1 MFDGFEDSLLKS
13 SSFPL
18 YDEPRYDMYDD
29 DISVEVLDIDQP
41 AYDDD
46 EGKMDGQ
53 PEPNVQP
60 ELFIHNVPNKTS
72 ITLAIVD
79 KKIACEDLLNGLDCE
94 ALLFSSRW
102 LKETPLV
109 LDAFT
114 ITSKL
119 TSGGTILTSLANQI
133 RLLNVDNRAS
143 SYEPEVLPTPVVIP
157 LLREVLGVIRR
168 PPLDRRRGF
177 VEPSPVQCQAPQW
190 PELKLSLNVETVGP
204 RIHKDRERFPPNNIL
219 LTLAGAGMLW
229 LGWTGFNGGAP
240 YAANIDASV
249 AILNTHICT
258 ATSLLIWLCLDISFF
273 GKPSVIGAVQ
283 GMITGLVSITPAAG
297 LVQSSSALLIGVF
310 SGSIPWLTMMVL
322 HKRVRFLKKIDD
334 TLAIF
339 HTHGIA
345 GALGGLLT
353 GLLADPKMTRLF
365 FGDDPKFIG
374 LIFGLKDGQVRA
386 GLRQMGMQVVG
397 MLFVGVWN
405 VVVTTAIF
413 VVIRMVV
420 ALKIREEELVVGD
433 DAIHGEDAY
442 AVWGDGETY
451 KRYVHGHEGFDGV
464 KDEEMM

>member
-1 MFDGFEDSLLKS
+1 
-13 SSFPL
+13 
-18 YDEPRYDMYDD
+18 
-29 DISVEVLDIDQP
+29 
-41 AYDDD
+41 
-46 EGKMDGQ
+46 
-53 PEPNVQP
+53 
-60 ELFIHNVPNKTS
+60 
-72 ITLAIVD
+72 
-79 KKIACEDLLNGLDCE
+79 
-94 ALLFSSRW
+94 
-102 LKETPLV
+102 
-109 LDAFT
+109 
-114 ITSKL
+114 
-119 TSGGTILTSLANQI
+119 
-133 RLLNVDNRAS
+133 
-143 SYEPEVLPTPVVIP
+143 
-157 LLREVLGVIRR
+157 
-168 PPLDRRRGF
+168 
-177 VEPSPVQCQAPQW
+177 
-190 PELKLSLNVETVGP
+190 
-204 RIHKDRERFPPNNIL
+204 
-219 LTLAGAGMLW
+219 MLW

-339 HTHGIA
+339 HTHGVA
-345 GALGGLLT
+345 GALDGLLT